1 MPADTPCPTIAT
13 IDLEGAQIAT
23 RQFGKGPPV
32 LCLHAIGHG
41 ARDFD
46 RVAERLG
53 ASYRF
58 IAIDWPG
65 HGDSPAGS
73 VEPAARH
80 YAAIVQRLLTALDL
94 KEVLI
99 LGNSIGGA
107 AAILAAA
114 AEPERIRGLVLC
126 SPGGLVG
133 SNFLV
138 RAYCHWYARFF
149 ARGAAGN
156 KNFPTAFRRYYERK
170 ILPAP
175 AAAWRREEI
184 IASAQDVAPLLS
196 HAWAGFA
203 ARDADV
209 LKEAAEVRCPVLYA
223 WAKGDQVNNWR
234 FSKRGATRVP
244 DHRVELLPGGHAPFL
259 EAPDAFDASFVRFE
273 RSLPRPKPLLSSAR
287 A

>member
-1 MPADTPCPTIAT
+1 MPTDTPCPSITM
-13 IDLEGAQIAT
+13 IDVEGTKIAT
-23 RQFGKGPPV
+23 RQFGKGQPV

-53 ASYRF
+53 TSYRF

-65 HGDSPAGS
+65 HGDSSADS
-73 VEPAARH
+73 VEPTARH
-80 YAAIVQRLLTALDL
+80 YAAIVQRLLAVLDL
-94 KEVLI
+94 KDVVI

-114 AEPERIRGLVLC
+114 AEPGRIRGLVLC
-126 SPGGLVG
+126 SPGGLVR

-138 RAYCHWYARFF
+138 RAYCRWQARFF

-156 KNFPTAFRRYYERK
+156 EDFPADFRHYYERK

-175 AAAWRREEI
+175 AAKWRRDEI
-184 IASAQDVAPLLS
+184 IASAREVAPLLAR
-196 HAWAGFA
+196 AWLGFA
-203 ARDADV
+203 APDADV

-234 FSKRGATRVP
+234 FSKRGAMRVP

-259 EAPDAFDASFVRFE
+259 EAPDAFDASFARFE
-273 RSLPRPKPLLSSAR
+273 RSLPAAPSEA
-287 A
+287 

>member
-1 MPADTPCPTIAT
+1 MPTDTPCPSIVM
-13 IDLEGAQIAT
+13 IDLEGTKIAA

-46 RVAERLG
+46 QVAERLG
-53 ASYRF
+53 TSYRF

-65 HGDSPAGS
+65 HGDSPA
-73 VEPAARH
+73 EAKAPTARH
-80 YAAIVQRLLTALDL
+80 YATIVRNLLAALDL
-94 KEVLI
+94 KDVVI

-107 AAILAAA
+107 AAILRAA

-126 SPGGLVG
+126 SPGGLIR
-133 SNFLV
+133 SIFLV
-138 RAYCHWYARFF
+138 RAYCRWYARFF

-156 KNFPTAFRRYYERK
+156 KSFPAAFRLYYERK

-175 AAAWRREEI
+175 AAKWRREEI

-209 LKEAAEVRCPVLYA
+209 LKVAAEVRCPVLYA

-234 FSKRGATRVP
+234 FSKRGAMRVP

>member
-1 MPADTPCPTIAT
+1 MSADTFRPSVAM
-13 IDLEGAQIAT
+13 IDVEGTKIAT
-23 RQFGKGPPV
+23 RQFGAGPTV

-53 ASYRF
+53 GAYRF

-65 HGDSPAGS
+65 HGDSPA
-73 VEPAARH
+73 EAAAPAAGR
-80 YAAIVQRLLTALDL
+80 YAAIVQQLLEVLDL
-94 KEVLI
+94 KDVVI

-107 AAILAAA
+107 AAILTAAA
-114 AEPERIRGLVLC
+114 KPERIRGLILC

-133 SNFLV
+133 SNVLV
-138 RAYCHWYARFF
+138 RAYCRWYARFF

-156 KNFPTAFRRYYERK
+156 KSFPAAFRRYYERK

-175 AAAWRREEI
+175 AATWRREEI
-184 IASAQDVAPLLS
+184 IASGLEVAPLLS
-196 HAWAGFA
+196 RAWLGFA
-203 ARDADV
+203 ERDADV

-234 FSKRGATRVP
+234 FSKRGAMRVP

-259 EAPDAFDASFVRFE
+259 EAPDAFDASLVRFE
-273 RSLPRPKPLLSSAR
+273 RSLPRPKP
-287 A
+287 